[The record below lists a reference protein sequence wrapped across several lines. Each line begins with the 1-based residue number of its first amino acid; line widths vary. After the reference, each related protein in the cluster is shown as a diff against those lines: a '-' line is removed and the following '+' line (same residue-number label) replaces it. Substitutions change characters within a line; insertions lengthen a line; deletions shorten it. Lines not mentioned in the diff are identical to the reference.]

1 MGLLKSLLYP
11 PYARCYCCG
20 HPRLDGM
27 GDHLCV
33 PCREELASIRKQEIF
48 FFAEG
53 AEKVYAPYPYE
64 GAAKELIHCLKYTCV
79 RDAAKVLGREMA
91 ACLAEDSFDALVPV
105 PLHPTRLIER
115 GFNQAELLAQAV
127 GEQKSISVLPAL
139 ERLRETGQQ
148 AKLEKELRI
157 KNMED
162 AFQTCKKVKGMR
174 LLLVDDVCTTGAT
187 AKACIRALSSAGAKN
202 VSLCVA
208 AVTLKMEHLTR

>member
-1 MGLLKSLLYP
+1 MGLLKNLLYP

-33 PCREELASIRKQEIF
+33 PCRDALAAIRKQEIF

-79 RDAAKVLGREMA
+79 RDAATLLGRDMA

-105 PLHPTRLIER
+105 PLHPKRLTER

-127 GEQKSISVLPAL
+127 GEQKSIPVLPAL
-139 ERLRETGQQ
+139 KRLRETGQQ

-162 AFQTCKKVKGMR
+162 AFQTCEKVKGMR

-187 AKACIRALSSAGAKN
+187 ARACIKVLLSSGAKS
-202 VSLCVA
+202 VSLLVA
-208 AVTLKMEHLTR
+208 AVTLKTGHV

>member
-1 MGLLKSLLYP
+1 MGFLTNLLYP

-33 PCREELASIRKQEIF
+33 PCRDALASIQKQEVF
-48 FFAEG
+48 FYVEG

-79 RDAAKVLGREMA
+79 RDAAKVLGTRMA
-91 ACLAEDSFDALVPV
+91 SCLQEDSFDALVPV
-105 PLHPTRLIER
+105 PLHPKRLMER

-127 GEQKSISVLPAL
+127 GKQKSIPVLPAL
-139 ERLRETGQQ
+139 KRVRETGQQ
-148 AKLEKELRI
+148 AKLEKERRI

-162 AFQTCKKVKGMR
+162 AFQACERVRGMR

-187 AKACIRALSSAGAKN
+187 ARACIRMLLHSGAKS
-202 VSLCVA
+202 VSLLTA
-208 AVTLKMEHLTR
+208 AVTLKMGNGL

>member
-1 MGLLKSLLYP
+1 MDLLKSLLYP

-33 PCREELASIRKQEIF
+33 PCRDALAAIRKQEIF

-79 RDAAKVLGREMA
+79 RDAATLLGRDMA
-91 ACLAEDSFDALVPV
+91 VCLADDSFDALVPV
-105 PLHPTRLIER
+105 PLHPKRLTER

-127 GEQKSISVLPAL
+127 GEQKSIPVLPAL
-139 ERLRETGQQ
+139 KRLRETGQQ

-162 AFQTCKKVKGMR
+162 AFQTCDKVKGMR
-174 LLLVDDVCTTGAT
+174 LMLVDDVCTTGAT
-187 AKACIRALSSAGAKN
+187 ARACIKALLRSGAKS
-202 VSLCVA
+202 VSLLVA
-208 AVTLKMEHLTR
+208 AVTLKTGHD

>member
-1 MGLLKSLLYP
+1 MGFLTNLLYP

-27 GDHLCV
+27 EDHLCV
-33 PCREELASIRKQEIF
+33 PCRDALATIKKQEILF
-48 FFAEG
+48 YVEG
-53 AEKVYAPYPYE
+53 AECVYAPFPYE
-64 GAAKELIHCLKYTCV
+64 GAARELIHCLKYTFV

-91 ACLAEDSFDALVPV
+91 ALLKEDSFDALVPV
-105 PLHPTRLIER
+105 PLHPKRLIER

-127 GEQKSISVLPAL
+127 GEQKNIPVLPAL

-148 AKLEKELRI
+148 AKLEKERRI

-187 AKACIRALSSAGAKN
+187 ARACIRALSNSGAKS
-202 VSLCVA
+202 VSLLAA
-208 AVTLKMEHLTR
+208 AVTLKTGHD